1 MRIKMNTFMAHPKH
15 GVARAG
21 QVIDLPDADAKP
33 MLEGGHA
40 DPVDQK
46 IKPAAVPVSA
56 PPIRP
61 IGDGGETASVEGA
74 PETAM
79 QTKARPRK

>member
-1 MRIKMNTFMAHPKH
+1 MRIKMNTTMAHPKH
-15 GVARAG
+15 GVAHAG
-21 QVIDLPDADAKP
+21 QIIDLPEAAARP

-46 IKPAAVPVSA
+46 VKPAAVSVA
-56 PPIRP
+56 EPPIRP

-79 QTKARPRK
+79 QAKGRPRK